1 MQRSHNKIKEIKI
14 NNKYNVVVIDGN
26 GAMMA
31 IKMTV
36 VVMVLVTVLVTVWS
50 WQVVVI
56 YGSEVRQD
64 CNNGKLMVTDSG

>member
-1 MQRSHNKIKEIKI
+1 MQGSHNKIKEIKI
-14 NNKYNVVVIDGN
+14 NKYNVVVIDGN

-64 CNNGKLMVTDSG
+64 DCGNGK